1 MLFVYILHLFSS
13 FFLCNFVSVLLRL
26 SFLLEQHVQC
36 VAHPVFIHTCCHII
50 SSFLH
55 LVPGIAHGYADAGLS
70 DDGDVVATIAK
81 SHRLFH
87 LKSFVGCH
95 GYQRFAFVGFDIRD
109 VSESWV
115 PAGTDAIGQPF
126 HYFFLLCLVKE
137 RTYLKYGLFHDD
149 LQGRKVEVEVQTLAE
164 LLCQGLGIVDNGYML
179 SPDNDCRLVP
189 SVGCIDDLL
198 YRCLVNLMA
207 IEPVFSNNTQ
217 CTGRRDVPVDEVL
230 YLS

>member
-95 GYQRFAFVGFDIRD
+95 GYQRF
-109 VSESWV
+109 
-115 PAGTDAIGQPF
+115 
-126 HYFFLLCLVKE
+126 KE

-179 SPDNDCRLVP
+179 SPDNDCRQYTVHR
-189 SVGCIDDLL
+189 S
-198 YRCLVNLMA
+198 
-207 IEPVFSNNTQ
+207 S
-217 CTGRRDVPVDEVL
+217 
-230 YLS
+230 